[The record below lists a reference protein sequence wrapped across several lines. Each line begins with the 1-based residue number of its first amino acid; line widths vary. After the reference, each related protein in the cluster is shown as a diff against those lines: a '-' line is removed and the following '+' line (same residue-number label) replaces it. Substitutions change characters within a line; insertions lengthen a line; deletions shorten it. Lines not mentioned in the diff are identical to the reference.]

1 MRLCRSSADIS
12 SLVADALVANCRR
25 TQRVGMRLKDKGLDY
40 RASLDPSSFDR
51 NRLKDADIPIKYD
64 ELFGVLLNLKG

>member
-1 MRLCRSSADIS
+1 
-12 SLVADALVANCRR
+12 
-25 TQRVGMRLKDKGLDY
+25 MRLKDKGLDY
-40 RASLDPSSFDR
+40 LASLDPSSFDR